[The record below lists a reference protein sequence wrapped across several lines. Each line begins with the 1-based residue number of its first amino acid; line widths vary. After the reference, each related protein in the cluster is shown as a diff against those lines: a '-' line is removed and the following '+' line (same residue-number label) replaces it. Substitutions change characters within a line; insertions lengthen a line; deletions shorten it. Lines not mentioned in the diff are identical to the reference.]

1 MDINQIIG
9 YLLALFAGVSIG
21 MMGSGGSILT
31 VPILVYI
38 MHIEPVLATAYSLF
52 IVGTSA
58 AAGSIKNI
66 RQKQVN
72 FQIVL
77 SFGAA
82 SILSVFFTRSY
93 LLPLIP
99 DSIQLANE
107 AEISKSS
114 LIMIIFALVMLAASS
129 KMISPR
135 KKENLPNQE
144 AVTSFVPL
152 AIQGALIGLIA
163 GMVGAGGGFLI
174 VPTLIFF
181 AHLPMRTAIGTSVT
195 IIAIQS
201 LIGFTGDLIVQDID
215 WLVVLIFTAVSILG
229 VFVGMRWANKFSEK
243 LLRKI
248 FGWFVLMMAVF
259 ILLNEVNLTDL
270 SV

>member
-1 MDINQIIG
+1 
-9 YLLALFAGVSIG
+9 

-82 SILSVFFTRSY
+82 SIVSVFFTRSY

-99 DSIQLANE
+99 DSIQLAIE
-107 AEISKSS
+107 LELGKPG
-114 LIMIIFALVMLAASS
+114 LIILIFALVIL
-129 KMISPR
+129 
-135 KKENLPNQE
+135 
-144 AVTSFVPL
+144 
-152 AIQGALIGLIA
+152 
-163 GMVGAGGGFLI
+163 
-174 VPTLIFF
+174 
-181 AHLPMRTAIGTSVT
+181 
-195 IIAIQS
+195 
-201 LIGFTGDLIVQDID
+201 GDLSKRIGQGKKKILPIQEPVPS
-215 WLVVLIFTAVSILG
+215 LV
-229 VFVGMRWANKFSEK
+229 R
-243 LLRKI
+243 
-248 FGWFVLMMAVF
+248 
-259 ILLNEVNLTDL
+259 
-270 SV
+270 